1 MSQDKYMWMLSQDYM
16 ISEAFSHVAEMVLNN
31 LVLVLALFS
40 SSCFVHGKKRKCE
53 KIKIPMCQNIG
64 YNLTSMP
71 NMFNHDSQ
79 EEAALEVHQFWPLV
93 EIKCSPHLKF
103 FLCSVYAPMC
113 QPNFRKEV
121 PPCRSTCKR
130 ARRGCAP
137 LMRQYGFSWPERM
150 KCKLFPK
157 LRGQQICMGKNFTT
171 RD

>member
-79 EEAALEVHQFWPLV
+79 EEAALEVH
-93 EIKCSPHLKF
+93 
-103 FLCSVYAPMC
+103 
-113 QPNFRKEV
+113 
-121 PPCRSTCKR
+121 
-130 ARRGCAP
+130 
-137 LMRQYGFSWPERM
+137 
-150 KCKLFPK
+150 
-157 LRGQQICMGKNFTT
+157 
-171 RD
+171 